1 MSRSMLDTAQLR
13 DAFDDTRR
21 RLQTRGPG
29 ADAVLDRLQE
39 LDTRRRELL
48 PRVESLKAERNRMGE
63 QIAQAKRTGQD
74 ASQLLAAS
82 RQRADDIK
90 ALDAQLT
97 ELEAERTP
105 LLLALPNTPH
115 ESVPVGSSA
124 EDNVEVRRWGS
135 PTTFDF
141 EPKAHWDLGPALGI
155 VDFER
160 AVRMTGARF
169 ALLMGAG
176 ARLSRA
182 LIAFMLDLHTREHGY
197 TEVEPPF
204 LVNRASLTGTGN
216 LPKFEEDLFRIAGD
230 WDLFLI
236 PTAEVPLTNIHRE
249 ETIEQADLP
258 LKYTAYTPCFRSE
271 AGSYGADVRGLI
283 RQHQFDKV
291 ELMAYT
297 APEHSFAELER
308 LTGCAEKVLQLLG
321 LPHRTMLLCTG
332 DMGFASAKTYDIE
345 VWLPSQNSYREISS
359 CSNTEAFQARRAN
372 IRCRPTGGG
381 KLAHVHT
388 LNGSGLAVGRTMIAI
403 VENYQQADG
412 SVRIPDVL
420 VPYMGGLTRIG

>member
-1 MSRSMLDTAQLR
+1 MLDTAQLR
-13 DAFDDTRR
+13 DAFDETRR

-29 ADAVLDRLQE
+29 ADPVLDRLRQ
-39 LDTRRRELL
+39 LDALRRDLL
-48 PRVESLKAERNRMGE
+48 PRVEGLKAERNRMGD
-63 QIAQAKRTGQD
+63 QIAQAKRTGAD
-74 ASQLLAAS
+74 ATELLATNK
-82 RQRADDIK
+82 RRADEIK
-90 ALDAQLT
+90 ALDAQLAS
-97 ELEAERTP
+97 LEEERSP

-115 ESVPVGSSA
+115 DSVPEGRGA
-124 EDNVEVRRWGS
+124 EDNVEVRRWGT
-135 PTTFDF
+135 PRQFDF
-141 EPKAHWDLGPALGI
+141 EPQAHWDLGPALGI

-160 AVRMTGARF
+160 AVRMTAARF
-169 ALLMGAG
+169 ALLLGAG

-216 LPKFEEDLFRIAGD
+216 LPKFEEDLFKIAGD

-249 ETIEQADLP
+249 ETLEQADLP
-258 LKYTAYTPCFRSE
+258 RRYTAYTPCFRSE
-271 AGSYGADVRGLI
+271 AGSYGTDVRGLI

-291 ELMAYT
+291 EMMAYA
-297 APEHSFAELER
+297 APEQSYDELER

-321 LPHRTMLLCTG
+321 LPYRTMLLCTG

-345 VWLPSQNSYREISS
+345 VWLPSQGGYREISS
-359 CSNTEAFQARRAN
+359 CSNTEAFQARRAG
-372 IRCRPTGGG
+372 IRYRPSGGG
-381 KLAHVHT
+381 KLAHAHT

-403 VENYQQADG
+403 VENYQEADG

-420 VPYMGGLTRIG
+420 VPYMGGVERIG

>member
-1 MSRSMLDTAQLR
+1 MTLSMLDTAQLR
-13 DAFDDTRR
+13 DTFDETRR

-39 LDTRRRELL
+39 LDAIRRELL
-48 PRVESLKAERNRMGE
+48 PRVENLKADRNRMGE
-63 QIAQAKRTGQD
+63 QIAQAKRTGAD
-74 ASQLLAAS
+74 ASALLAENK
-82 RQRADDIK
+82 QRADEIK
-90 ALDAQLT
+90 TLDAQLAT
-97 ELEAERTP
+97 LEDERTP

-115 ESVPVGSSA
+115 ESVPVGKSA
-124 EDNVEVRRWGS
+124 EDNLEVRRWGT
-135 PTTFDF
+135 PRDFDF

-176 ARLSRA
+176 ARMSRA
-182 LIAFMLDLHTREHGY
+182 LISFMLDLHTREHGY

-204 LVNRASLTGTGN
+204 LVNRSSLTGTGN
-216 LPKFEEDLFRIAGD
+216 LPKFEEDLFKIAGD

-249 ETIEQADLP
+249 ESLEQRDLP
-258 LKYTAYTPCFRSE
+258 RRYTAYTPCFRSE

-291 ELMAYT
+291 ELMAY
-297 APEHSFAELER
+297 AEPEQSFDELER

-321 LPHRTMLLCTG
+321 LPYRTMLLCTG

-345 VWLPSQNSYREISS
+345 VWLPSQGGYREISS
-359 CSNTEAFQARRAN
+359 CSNTEAFQARRAS
-372 IRCRPTGGG
+372 IRYRPTGGG

-403 VENYQQADG
+403 VENYQEADG
-412 SVRIPDVL
+412 SIRIPDAL
-420 VPYMGGLTRIG
+420 VPYMGGITRIG